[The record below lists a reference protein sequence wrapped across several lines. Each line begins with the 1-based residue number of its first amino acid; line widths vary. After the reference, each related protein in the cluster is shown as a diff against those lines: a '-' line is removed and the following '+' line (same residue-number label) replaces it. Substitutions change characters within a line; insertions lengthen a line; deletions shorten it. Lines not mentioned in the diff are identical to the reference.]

1 MSSLPPFVPSLFG
14 EWSVTS
20 VLLQS
25 IPPSLIDHDSQS
37 CPHAGQRRVEDGRK
51 RKGAAGGSLG
61 RAGAIFEISNPD
73 LRCRCGG
80 PGQCRG
86 RGV

>member
-1 MSSLPPFVPSLFG
+1 MEREEEMEG
-14 EWSVTS
+14 N
-20 VLLQS
+20 
-25 IPPSLIDHDSQS
+25 
-37 CPHAGQRRVEDGRK
+37 GREQ
-51 RKGAAGGSLG
+51 SLG

-73 LRCRCGG
+73 LRCRCEG